1 MLWCSESNLANPNDE
16 LAHGSKAV
24 PEVSAKTL
32 VMAVQ
37 AVDAEIRR
45 LRALPEEA
53 VVPGDEL
60 LLVDFETAAEE
71 LEEAYAE
78 AMRTYSNLPPYSQ
91 LVNRRD

>member
-1 MLWCSESNLANPNDE
+1 M
-16 LAHGSKAV
+16 

-37 AVDAEIRR
+37 AVEAEIRR
-45 LRALPEEA
+45 LRALPEAE

-60 LLVDFETAAEE
+60 LLVDLETAAEE

-78 AMRTYSNLPPYSQ
+78 AARTHTNLPPYSQ